1 MSYNKG
7 ITILEAIM
15 QTNELQNL
23 INTINRTL
31 AVEQQ
36 IEELETKV
44 AQLESIIGEQSLSK
58 TWVSLG
64 EAAKNVGLTTPA
76 LRSRIKRYHYPENIV
91 WKQKSPKST
100 IFINLVELGEHL

>member
-1 MSYNKG
+1 
-7 ITILEAIM
+7 M

-23 INTINRTL
+23 INKINRTL

-36 IEELETKV
+36 ISELETKV
-44 AQLESIIGEQSLSK
+44 TQLESVIDEQSFSK

-64 EAAKNVGLTTPA
+64 NAAKHVGLTTPA
-76 LRSRIKRYHYPENIV
+76 LRSRIKRYQYPENIV

-100 IFINLVELGEHL
+100 IFINLLELGEYL